1 MSSSS
6 IPTLSDVLFYTA
18 GDSYDYLTDNRP
30 IQQLSDNIK
39 ATAAALVG
47 VGYGEHSS
55 ISGALL
61 SAGKAV
67 ELQLNGNIAYP
78 TSTVKTGIYGIVIG
92 STNGGLNKVIWR
104 SELLD
109 LEVLGLQGLTSSATK
124 GQVLKIDT
132 STPAGLF
139 SAVGAGSI
147 LSTDAVLGT
156 VLAAPY
162 ITVGSIASST
172 SSVDASAKENLLHNF
187 GLTRKQNF
195 SLFAALD
202 ATPIQFSKE
211 TIRAPKTIDGSLK
224 CNPLNIT
231 LSQSTGQVT
240 IDTVTADPTNY
251 ASVTWVLKEKYT
263 QLLVNNVTPVADVS
277 VRIVGSSTTTFPNLW
292 SSVAYPAAFPITNAE
307 NFELYSTSAADLKKF
322 TISKYYQYPQATGSV
337 STKPVVIVT
346 VLDPFASGGSND
358 GGETGRLIV
367 LDFITYDNGGYE
379 TEKKRVT
386 LVGAAANGFYNA
398 FPADLIAL

>member
-6 IPTLSDVLFYTA
+6 IPTLSDILFYTST
-18 GDSYDYLTDNRP
+18 DSYDYLTDNRP

-61 SAGKAV
+61 PAGKAV

-78 TSTVKTGIYGIVIG
+78 TSTPKTGIYGIVIG

-104 SELLD
+104 SDLLD
-109 LEVLGLQGLTSSATK
+109 LEVFGLQGLISGAVP
-124 GQVLKIDT
+124 GQILKIDT
-132 STPAGLF
+132 STTNGLF

-156 VLAAPY
+156 VLASPY
-162 ITVGSIASST
+162 ITIGSIT
-172 SSVDASAKENLLHNF
+172 SSSSSIDASAKENLLHNF

-195 SLFAALD
+195 SLFAAID

-211 TIRAPKTIDGSLK
+211 TIRAPKTINGSLK
-224 CNPLNIT
+224 YNPLNIT
-231 LSQSTGQVT
+231 LSLSTGQVT
-240 IDTVTADPTNY
+240 IDTITADPTNY
-251 ASVTWVLKEKYT
+251 ANVPWILKEKYT
-263 QLLVNNVTPVADVS
+263 RLLVNNVTPVPDVS
-277 VRIVGSSTTTFPNLW
+277 VQVVGSSTTTFPNFW
-292 SSVAYPAAFPITNAE
+292 SSIAYPVSFPVTNTE
-307 NFELYSTSAADLKKF
+307 NFELSSTSVASLQNF
-322 TISKYYQYPQATGSV
+322 SISKYYQYPQATGSL

-358 GGETGRLIV
+358 GGETGRLVVI
-367 LDFITYDNGGYE
+367 DFITYDNGGYE
-379 TEKKRVT
+379 TNKRRVT
-386 LVGAAANGFYNA
+386 LVGSAANGFYNA
-398 FPADLIAL
+398 FPSDLIAL

>member
-61 SAGKAV
+61 AAGKAV
-67 ELQLNGNIAYP
+67 ELQINGNIAYP
-78 TSTVKTGIYGIVIG
+78 TSVVKTGIYGIVIG

-104 SELLD
+104 SDLLD
-109 LEVLGLQGLTSSATK
+109 LEVLGLQGLTASATP
-124 GQVLKIDT
+124 GQVLRIDT

-156 VLAAPY
+156 ILAAPY
-162 ITVGSIASST
+162 ITVGSITSST
-172 SSVDASAKENLLHNF
+172 SSIDASAKENLLHNF
-187 GLTRKQNF
+187 GLTRKQNLQ
-195 SLFAALD
+195 LFAAVD
-202 ATPIQFSKE
+202 ATPIQFSKD
-211 TIRAPKTIDGSLK
+211 TIRAPKTINGSLK

-231 LSQSTGQVT
+231 LSTSTGQVT
-240 IDTVTADPTNY
+240 IDTITADITNY
-251 ASVTWVLKEKYT
+251 NSVTWIMKEKYT
-263 QLLVNNVTPVADVS
+263 QLLVNTTTPVNDVS
-277 VRIVGSSTTTFPNLW
+277 VQIVSGSTTTFSNLW
-292 SSVAYPAAFPITNAE
+292 SSVAYPASFPVTNAE
-307 NFELYSTSAADLKKF
+307 NFELSSTSVANLKNF
-322 TISKYYQYPQATGSV
+322 TISKYYQYPQATGSL

-346 VLDPFASGGSND
+346 VIDPFASGGNND
-358 GGETGRLIV
+358 GGETNRTVVI
-367 LDFITYDNGGYE
+367 DFITYGDGGYE
-379 TEKKRVT
+379 TDKKRVA
-386 LVGAAANGFYNA
+386 LVGAAALAFYAA
-398 FPADLIAL
+398 FPSDLIAL